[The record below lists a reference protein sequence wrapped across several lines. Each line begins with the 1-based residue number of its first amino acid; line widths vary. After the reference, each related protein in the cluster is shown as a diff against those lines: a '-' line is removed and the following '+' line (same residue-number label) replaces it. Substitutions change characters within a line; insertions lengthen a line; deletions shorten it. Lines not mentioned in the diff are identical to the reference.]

1 MASRRQVFLIVGL
14 GLIGGSLAA
23 AIRKRFPTSY
33 VLGISR
39 QGRKIIRAR
48 KRRLIHEGFADLRQ
62 AFSFLRRHSNLQALQ
77 HCVFICTPVDV
88 ICKSIR
94 EADRYAKSGTI
105 VTDVGS
111 TKSVIVRW
119 TDRLRFRNIRY
130 VGSHPLAGSHLSG
143 LEHAQ
148 AGLFQDAL
156 VFVTPTRKSNPRA
169 VRDLFRF
176 WQALKTRVVKMPPDA
191 HDRLVSQISHLPH
204 AAAAVLVQVVSEG
217 SIRYGS
223 SGFLDTTRVAQG
235 DPRLWTP
242 IFWTN
247 RANVIRDLLSFERV
261 LRRFRNALN
270 QRSANEVY
278 RLLETAC
285 RKRRK
290 AALK

>member
-1 MASRRQVFLIVGL
+1 MSSRRQVFLIIGL

-48 KRRLIHEGFADLRQ
+48 KKRLIHDGFTDLRQ
-62 AFSFLRRHSNLQALQ
+62 AFSFLRKNPKLQAIP
-77 HCVFICTPVDV
+77 HFVFICTPVDV
-88 ICKSIR
+88 ICKSIQ
-94 EADRYAKSGTI
+94 EADRYAKSGTV

-119 TDRLRFRNIRY
+119 ADRLRFRNICY

-148 AGLFQDAL
+148 AGLFQNAL
-156 VFVTPTRKSNPRA
+156 VFVTPTRKSNPSA
-169 VRDLFRF
+169 VRGLFRF
-176 WQALKTRVVKMPPDA
+176 WRALKTRAVKMSPDA

-204 AAAAVLVQVVSEG
+204 AAAAMLIQAISER

-235 DPRLWTP
+235 DPKLWTP

-247 RANVIRDLLSFERV
+247 RANAVRDLRSFERV
-261 LRRFRNALN
+261 LRRFIRALN
-270 QRSANEVY
+270 QKSAGGVY